1 MARRCDKDC
10 VDAFF
15 FALQLALLLPII
27 IPILVVLI
35 MRFFPLGFFFWI
47 GVFCECFILRDAAA
61 EGKLTG
67 YHVKL
72 SAAVVSTVAINYW
85 SNNLGIFWFI
95 LMYLYSWGV
104 WMKELDKR

>member
-1 MARRCDKDC
+1 M
-10 VDAFF
+10 
-15 FALQLALLLPII
+15 LALLAPII
-27 IPILVVLI
+27 TPILVVFI
-35 MRFFPLGFFFWI
+35 MRYFPLGFFFWI
-47 GVFCECFILRDAAA
+47 GMFCMYFILRNAAA
-61 EGKLTG
+61 EGNFTG
-67 YHVKL
+67 YHLIL